1 MLSARANWLAL
12 RWLAKYY
19 SPPLRWII
27 VKYFPIFKTVLVTK
41 NVWKIINTISSIR
54 FWRYAR
60 LFFLVLNLFLKS
72 RSFTLS
78 ERYLLL
84 GTDNLRGQISEY
96 TFTPN
101 EGFCLYI
108 PQLVKS
114 LSFYIPEAWKTVPP
128 SGRASPCR
136 QLQGFPPSKKWL
148 DTTIQVRFPFFP
160 RICSRN
166 EEKTNCIV
174 HCASHYHILILSFSL
189 TVLDDLQ
196 YSPEEKKNIL
206 NEYYHRL
213 EEELLSSPEYYML
226 LTLWNAFI
234 IIEKS

>member
-1 MLSARANWLAL
+1 MLGYFSLYLICSSNLAVLRSRKGICFSEQIISAD
-12 RWLAKYY
+12 KYPSILSRQMKAFVY
-19 SPPLRWII
+19 IYLNLWNLYPFIYLKPEKLYPLR
-27 VKYFPIFKTVLVTK
+27 VEPPRVGSYSDFP
-41 NVWKIINTISSIR
+41 
-54 FWRYAR
+54 
-60 LFFLVLNLFLKS
+60 
-72 RSFTLS
+72 
-78 ERYLLL
+78 
-84 GTDNLRGQISEY
+84 
-96 TFTPN
+96 
-101 EGFCLYI
+101 
-108 PQLVKS
+108 
-114 LSFYIPEAWKTVPP
+114 PP
-128 SGRASPCR
+128 
-136 QLQGFPPSKKWL
+136 PPSKKWL
-148 DTTIQVRFPFFP
+148 DTTIQARFPFCT

-189 TVLDDLQ
+189 TVLDGLQ

>member
-1 MLSARANWLAL
+1 MLGYLSLYIICSSNLAVSRSRKAICFSGQIMSAD
-12 RWLAKYY
+12 KY
-19 SPPLRWII
+19 P
-27 VKYFPIFKTVLVTK
+27 
-41 NVWKIINTISSIR
+41 SIR
-54 FWRYAR
+54 SRQMKAFVYIYLKLW
-60 LFFLVLNLFLKS
+60 NLYPFIYLSLK
-72 RSFTLS
+72 
-78 ERYLLL
+78 
-84 GTDNLRGQISEY
+84 NC
-96 TFTPN
+96 TP
-101 EGFCLYI
+101 
-108 PQLVKS
+108 S
-114 LSFYIPEAWKTVPP
+114 S
-128 SGRASPCR
+128 RASPCR